1 MAGREVYGVQ
11 NSAGVNVSEAN
22 FIVTPTDKNTEENI
36 ETVKQLGH
44 EIGFARIS
52 ALSPEAHDEMIAFTS
67 QLCHLIS
74 SAYVRDRLAKD
85 HRGYSAGSFRDMVRV
100 GAPDPDLWTE
110 LFLANRDA
118 LTPVLD
124 RYIARLADFRD
135 ALADNDAARL
145 HAALEDGVAA
155 KQNIDTEP

>member
-1 MAGREVYGVQ
+1 MILTPYPTYGRAPLDRLERL
-11 NSAGVNVSEAN
+11 
-22 FIVTPTDKNTEENI
+22 
-36 ETVKQLGH
+36 LG
-44 EIGFARIS
+44 EIGFTRIVYTD
-52 ALSPEAHDEMIAFTS
+52 AAHHDEMIAFTS